1 MNIRS
6 AKELGA
12 LVRSCRQ
19 QHDWTQADLA
29 AKACVSALWVSQLE
43 RGKPTAQFG
52 LILQTLKVLDLA
64 LSIDEPGEKGASPAG
79 GESSSIN
86 LDDIVGGNS

>member
-12 LVRSCRQ
+12 LVRSRRQ

-29 AKACVSALWVSQLE
+29 GKVGVSALWVSQLE
-43 RGKPTAQFG
+43 RGKSTAQVG
-52 LILQTLKVLDLA
+52 LILRTLKVLNLTLA
-64 LSIDEPGEKGASPAG
+64 IEEPGENEPGTGTSEA
-79 GESSSIN
+79 SSIN
-86 LDDIVGGNS
+86 LDDIVGGGN